1 MSPEQTIKIFTIIKD
16 GTFQT
21 GSMAY
26 GCAAPKDH
34 DRFCTPI
41 VLASLKNELS
51 SAGVKVDN
59 GGESGGTS
67 HSIRFNCGG
76 EEFNVF
82 AVPEDQIAIVKAT
95 TEMVTIAVRAFNAW
109 PSQKSLWIHLFR
121 TIRDTLTM
129 WKKMKEGA
137 A

>member
-1 MSPEQTIKIFTIIKD
+1 MTLEQTTKILELIRD

-41 VLASLKNELS
+41 VLESLKNELKL
-51 SAGVKVDN
+51 AGVEVKS

-67 HSIRFNCGG
+67 RSVRFTVAG

-82 AVPEDQIAIVKAT
+82 AVPEGEVEIVKAT
-95 TEMVTIAVRAFNAW
+95 TAMVTIAVRAFNAQ
-109 PSQKSLWIHLFR
+109 PSSKPLWIHLFM

-129 WKKMKEGA
+129 WQKMKGSA